1 MGKWAAKTM
10 TTMEENEEEEDM
22 LAVELLMS
30 ELTNGNDDGSTE
42 NVT

>member
-1 MGKWAAKTM
+1 
-10 TTMEENEEEEDM
+10 MEENEEEEDM